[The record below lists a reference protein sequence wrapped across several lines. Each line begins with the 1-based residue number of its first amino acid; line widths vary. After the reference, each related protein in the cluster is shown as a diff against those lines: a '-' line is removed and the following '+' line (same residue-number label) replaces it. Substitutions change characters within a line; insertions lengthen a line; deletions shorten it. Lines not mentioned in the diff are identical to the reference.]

1 MTSAMSVDVVQQ
13 AIGTI
18 GAPVTGVPASTAINN
33 VLLMIFAVS
42 AILYFFFSSMRGYA
56 TKAPMKQII
65 RTGRIIVLVA
75 IGAMFGLQLTAYTV
89 IMMDIFNYVLTG
101 IRLLIL

>member
-1 MTSAMSVDVVQQ
+1 MSVDVVQQ

-18 GAPVTGVPASTAINN
+18 SAPVTGVPASTVINN
-33 VLLMIFAVS
+33 VLLMICVVC

-75 IGAMFGLQLTAYTV
+75 IGAMFGLQLTVYTV
-89 IMMDIFNYVLTG
+89 SIMDIFNYVLTG